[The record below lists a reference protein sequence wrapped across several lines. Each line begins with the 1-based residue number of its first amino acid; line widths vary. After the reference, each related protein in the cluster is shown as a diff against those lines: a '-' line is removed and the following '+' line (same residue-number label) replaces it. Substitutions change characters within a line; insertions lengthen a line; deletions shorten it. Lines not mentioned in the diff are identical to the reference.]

1 MKRKVTSAL
10 LAPFLLAAAAAAQE
24 TAERPVAWPAG
35 ELKWIDVAGAPP
47 GVQQVM
53 LRRDLKTGAFA
64 ALQRLPPGFSA
75 PLHAH
80 AANLR
85 IVIISGTIVH
95 GPEGEPEVRL
105 GPGSY
110 LMLPAKTRHT
120 TVCDK
125 ASACVFFN
133 EGDAKLEAGV
143 EDGPKN

>member
-1 MKRKVTSAL
+1 MKRKIMPAL
-10 LAPFLLAAAAAAQE
+10 LASFLLAAAAAAQDA
-24 TAERPVAWPAG
+24 AERAVVWPAG

-85 IVIISGTIVH
+85 IVIVSGTIVH
-95 GPEGEPEVRL
+95 GPEGKPEVRL

-110 LMLPAKTRHT
+110 LMLPARARHT

-133 EGDAKLEAGV
+133 EGDARLEAGM
-143 EDGPKN
+143 EDGKNN

>member
-1 MKRKVTSAL
+1 MKGRILRAL
-10 LAPFLLAAAAAAQE
+10 LALFLAAAAVAPGAAQE
-24 TAERPVAWPAG
+24 PVVWLAG
-35 ELKWIDVAGAPP
+35 DLKWVDVAGAPP

-53 LRRDLKTGAFA
+53 LRRDPKTGAFA
-64 ALQRLPPGFSA
+64 AMQRLPPGFSA

-85 IVIISGTIVH
+85 IVIVSGTIVH
-95 GPEGEPEVRL
+95 GPEGKPEVRL

-110 LMLPAKTRHT
+110 LMLPANARHT

-133 EGDAKLEAGV
+133 EGDAKLEATV
-143 EDGPKN
+143 EDGKKN